1 MRSEIVAAGAD
12 PETTVAA
19 LRELI
24 PAAESV
30 AAGVAEIIAEV
41 RARGDDAVLQYT
53 QRFDTGGTVPR
64 PLRVPRDAVRAAA
77 EQLPEAVA
85 EALGLAIANV
95 GDAARAAVQLDRTV
109 RVRGAEVTLRE
120 APVWSAAVYVPG
132 GRAPYPSTVVMGV
145 VTAIAAGV
153 PEVVVC
159 APPGRDGEIDPVVLG
174 ACELAAATGVYRMG
188 GAQAIAALAYGTATV
203 KPVDVIVGP
212 GNLWVQE
219 AKRQVSGQV
228 GIDSF
233 AGPSDLLVLAEPG
246 SDPEPIALDL
256 LAQAEHGDGTLVLAA
271 STSRELLEQLAA
283 LIERAA
289 DTGAVCRLIEL
300 HDLNQAWSL
309 AQAFAPEHLELI
321 GPEVELLA
329 PRLTTAGCVF
339 VGAAAGTAFGDY
351 IAGSNHIL
359 PTGGTGRFASAL
371 SVRAFRRSFTEV
383 RVGDPSLLAS
393 TAAPLARA
401 EGFEYHARSMEAR
414 IRDNQPG

>member
-1 MRSEIVAAGAD
+1 V
-12 PETTVAA
+12 
-19 LRELI
+19 
-24 PAAESV
+24 
-30 AAGVAEIIAEV
+30 
-41 RARGDDAVLQYT
+41 
-53 QRFDTGGTVPR
+53 
-64 PLRVPRDAVRAAA
+64 
-77 EQLPEAVA
+77 
-85 EALGLAIANV
+85 
-95 GDAARAAVQLDRTV
+95 
-109 RVRGAEVTLRE
+109 
-120 APVWSAAVYVPG
+120 SA
-132 GRAPYPSTVVMGV
+132 
-145 VTAIAAGV
+145 
-153 PEVVVC
+153 
-159 APPGRDGEIDPVVLG
+159 
-174 ACELAAATGVYRMG
+174 
-188 GAQAIAALAYGTATV
+188 
-203 KPVDVIVGP
+203 
-212 GNLWVQE
+212 
-219 AKRQVSGQV
+219 QV